1 MGIDSPR
8 RLSLKVAL
16 GKLIG
21 ILIDKYDKRVGH
33 WQPDVDSIEISD
45 VHLHLP
51 RLAPEFEGYRLVQ
64 ISDIHLGTWM
74 NKASLDIVVDRVNQL
89 TPDLVA
95 ITGDFVSFAVEDFA
109 NDLIGSLRRLTP
121 KDACV
126 AILGNHDYW
135 TNPNII
141 RWVLNKSTITD
152 LSNTVFSILRQE
164 ACLHLVGI
172 DDFLINLDKLGR
184 VLDQLPDDGAAI
196 LLAHEPDFADVSA
209 ASRRFDL
216 QLSGHTH
223 GGQIVLPFLGRLIL
237 PSRGQKYPSGRYL
250 INEMILYTN
259 RGLGTTWLRF
269 RYNCPP
275 EISLFT
281 LHST

>member
-74 NKASLDIVVDRVNQL
+74 NKASLDIVVDKVNQL

>member
-1 MGIDSPR
+1 M
-8 RLSLKVAL
+8 
-16 GKLIG
+16 IG
-21 ILIDKYDKRVGH
+21 ILIDKYDKHVGH

-74 NKASLDIVVDRVNQL
+74 NKASLDIVVDKVNQL

>member
-250 INEMILYTN
+250 INGMILYTN

-281 LHST
+281 LHSR